1 MTEREKAE
9 PAGTPPA
16 GAGHG
21 MATSGHEF
29 IRPGMGTR
37 NVLIPARSRR
47 GALAGVSLITRSK
60 TVALA
65 AQWALYGAVA
75 AFGTRVVPGPRV
87 RWEPPGGPERWEAL
101 ATRVGP
107 FDGLAL
113 YERPQASRTGLAAVL
128 LRSGR
133 PVGFLKL
140 RDEPGE
146 LDREERALSA
156 FPGGRAEG
164 FRVPRVLDRGETAGW
179 HWMVI
184 EAMPP
189 RPARPV
195 RGVALEPLLTDLQR
209 RLKEVLPRPQ
219 EVPAHWVP
227 MHGDLTAWNLRH
239 CGPGEPWL
247 IDWEDAAWAPPGA
260 DLVYYE
266 ATHTTVFGK
275 PSSPGAGRGHAE
287 AAEFW
292 LKRVAL
298 RSDAD
303 HDAPMKARLSEV
315 LRSLGPHVP

>member
-1 MTEREKAE
+1 MT
-9 PAGTPPA
+9 TT
-16 GAGHG
+16 GHEDST
-21 MATSGHEF
+21 AEF
-29 IRPGMGTR
+29 IRPRMGTQ

-47 GALAGVSLITRSK
+47 GALAGVSLFTRSRPA
-60 TVALA
+60 ALA

-75 AFGTRVVPGPRV
+75 VLGPRVVPGARV
-87 RWEPPGGPERWEAL
+87 RWEPPGGPDRWREL
-101 ATRVGP
+101 ADRVGP

-128 LRSGR
+128 LRAGR

-140 RDEPGE
+140 REAPGE

-156 FPGGRAEG
+156 FPDGRAEG

-195 RGVALEPLLTDLQR
+195 RGVAVEPLLTDLQR
-209 RLKEVLPRPQ
+209 RLKDVLPRPA
-219 EVPAHWVP
+219 EVPANWVP
-227 MHGDLTAWNLRH
+227 MHGDLTAWNLRR
-239 CGPGEPWL
+239 CGGGVPWL

-266 ATHTTVFGK
+266 ATNTAVFGK
-275 PSSPGAGRGHAE
+275 PSSPWVGRGHAE

-292 LKRVAL
+292 LKRVAQ
-298 RSDAD
+298 RSDDD
-303 HDAPMKARLSEV
+303 HDAPFKAKLSDA
-315 LRSLGPHVP
+315 LRAMGGPSA

>member
-1 MTEREKAE
+1 MT
-9 PAGTPPA
+9 GT
-16 GAGHG
+16 GHPG
-21 MATSGHEF
+21 SGYAF
-29 IRPGMGTR
+29 VRPRMGTG

-47 GALAGVSLITRSK
+47 GALAGVSLFTRSK
-60 TVALA
+60 PAALA

-75 AFGTRVVPGPRV
+75 VCGPRIVPGPRV
-87 RWEPPGGPERWEAL
+87 RWEPPGGAERWRAL
-101 ATRVGP
+101 AEHVGSCGGVGP

-128 LRSGR
+128 LRGGR

-140 RDEPGE
+140 RDDPGE

-156 FPGGRAEG
+156 FPDGRADG
-164 FRVPRVLDRGETAGW
+164 FRVPRVLGRGDTAGW

-195 RGVALEPLLTDLQR
+195 RGIALEPLLADLQR
-209 RLKEVLPRPQ
+209 RLGAALPRPT
-219 EVPAHWVP
+219 EVPDHWVA
-227 MHGDLTAWNLRH
+227 MHGDLTAWNLRR
-239 CGPGEPWL
+239 CGRGLPWL
-247 IDWEDAAWAPPGA
+247 IDWEDASWAPPGA

-266 ATHTTVFGK
+266 ATNTVVFGG
-275 PSSPGAGRGHAE
+275 PSDPAAVRGHEE

-298 RSDAD
+298 RSDGD
-303 HDAPMKARLSEV
+303 HDAPFTVKLGEV
-315 LRSLGPHVP
+315 LRSMGAPAV